1 VLVRSSQDVVKA
13 SLLVRAA
20 ELKREKPLEDEGAK
34 RAREEQEILQNITVR
49 ALAALGAAHTHAFG
63 ARAHVAPA

>member
-49 ALAALGAAHTHAFG
+49 ALCGVGRRAHMRVG

>member
-1 VLVRSSQDVVKA
+1 MKA

-20 ELKREKPLEDEGAK
+20 ELKREKPQEDESAK

-49 ALAALGAAHTHAFG
+49 ALADGAVASRVLRTSARLGF
-63 ARAHVAPA
+63 R